1 MSNEFL
7 HPRRRTGRYAALT
20 AAGLAALTGIAYV
33 VASAMSGTHA
43 SAGSPSPRTNP
54 VATVSAPSS
63 VAPSSSGGSSAP
75 VALTRGSQLVNG
87 VSVGYP
93 HTLAGAVSAAS
104 EYMADLGSTLDPD
117 RTAAV
122 MRLVADPSYTDG
134 PAEWAKGTSDA
145 RASLG
150 LPTSGLLPSAAAV
163 MLGPAEYQVRDA
175 SDDEVTVLLLARYTI
190 SLPGTGTKSSN
201 AVFPLRMHWAGGD
214 WKVLKPDGT
223 TYTSLAAAPGSDQ
236 ASSLGWQELGQ

>member
-1 MSNEFL
+1 MSNDFL
-7 HPRRRTGRYAALT
+7 KPRRRTGRYAAVT
-20 AAGLAALTGIAYV
+20 VAGLAALTGITYA
-33 VASAMSGTHA
+33 VASATSGAHA
-43 SAGSPSPRTNP
+43 SAGSPSPRPNP
-54 VATVSAPSS
+54 AATTTAPSV
-63 VAPSSSGGSSAP
+63 VAPASSGSGTP
-75 VALTRGSQLVNG
+75 MNLTRGSKLANG

-104 EYMADLGSTLDPD
+104 EYMTDLGSTLDPD

-175 SDDEVTVLLLARYTI
+175 SDDQVTVLLLARYTI
-190 SLPGTGTKSSN
+190 SLPGTGTKSSD

>member
-7 HPRRRTGRYAALT
+7 NPRRRTSRYVAVT
-20 AAGLAALTGIAYV
+20 AVGLAALTGLTYV

-43 SAGSPSPRTNP
+43 SADSPSTHANAGPTTTA
-54 VATVSAPSS
+54 ATA
-63 VAPSSSGGSSAP
+63 VAPAGPGSAAP
-75 VALTRGSQLVNG
+75 VTLTPGGQLVGG

-104 EYMADLGSTLDPD
+104 EYMTDLGSTLDPD

-175 SDDEVTVLLLARYTI
+175 SADQVTVLLLARYTI

-214 WKVLKPDGT
+214 WKVLKPDGA

-236 ASSLGWQELGQ
+236 ASSLGWQELAQ

>member
-1 MSNEFL
+1 MNNEFL
-7 HPRRRTGRYAALT
+7 NPRRRTGRYVAIT
-20 AAGLAALTGIAYV
+20 VAGLAALTGITYV
-33 VASAMSGTHA
+33 IASAMSGTHA
-43 SAGSPSPRTNP
+43 SADSPSPNP
-54 VATVSAPSS
+54 HPATASTDPLV
-63 VAPSSSGGSSAP
+63 VAPTRSSLAAP
-75 VALTRGSQLVNG
+75 FELPRGSKLVNG

-104 EYMADLGSTLDPD
+104 EYMTDLGSTLDPD

-122 MRLVADPSYTDG
+122 MRLVADPSYTGG

-150 LPTSGLLPSAAAV
+150 LPVSGLLPSAAAV

-175 SDDEVTVLLLARYTI
+175 SDDQVTVLLLARYTT
-190 SLPGTGTKSSN
+190 SLPGAGTKSSD

-223 TYTSLAAAPGSDQ
+223 SYTNLAAAPGSDQ
-236 ASSLGWQELGQ
+236 ANSLGWQELGQ

>member
-7 HPRRRTGRYAALT
+7 NPRRRTGRYAAVT
-20 AAGLAALTGIAYV
+20 VAGLAALTGITYV

-43 SAGSPSPRTNP
+43 SADSPSPRPNP
-54 VATVSAPSS
+54 ATATTAPS
-63 VAPSSSGGSSAP
+63 VAAPASSGSGPAMN
-75 VALTRGSQLVNG
+75 LTRGGKLVNG

-104 EYMADLGSTLDPD
+104 EYMTDLGSTLDPD

-150 LPTSGLLPSAAAV
+150 LPVSGLLPSAAAV
-163 MLGPAEYQVRDA
+163 MLGPAEFQIRDA
-175 SDDEVTVLLLARYTI
+175 SDDQVTVLLLARYTT

>member
-7 HPRRRTGRYAALT
+7 HSRRRTGRYAAVT
-20 AAGLAALTGIAYV
+20 VAGLAALTGIAYV

-43 SAGSPSPRTNP
+43 SADSPSLRLNP
-54 VATVSAPSS
+54 VMTTSAPPAVTPASS
-63 VAPSSSGGSSAP
+63 DAPTP
-75 VALTRGSQLVNG
+75 VTLIRGSHLVNG

-93 HTLAGAVSAAS
+93 HSLAGAVSAAS
-104 EYMADLGSTLDPD
+104 EYMTDLGSTLDPD

-175 SDDEVTVLLLARYTI
+175 SDNQVTVLILARYTI

-201 AVFPLRMHWAGGD
+201 AVFPLRMHWAGRD

-236 ASSLGWQELGQ
+236 ATSLGWQELGQ

>member
-7 HPRRRTGRYAALT
+7 NPRRRTGRYAAFT
-20 AAGLAALTGIAYV
+20 VACLAALSGITYI

-43 SAGSPSPRTNP
+43 RADRPFSQQHLTSTTTGQPT
-54 VATVSAPSS
+54 
-63 VAPSSSGGSSAP
+63 VAPASSGTVAP
-75 VALTRGSQLVNG
+75 VALIRGSQLVNG

-104 EYMADLGSTLDPD
+104 EYMTDLGSTLDPD
-117 RTAAV
+117 RTATV

-150 LPTSGLLPSAAAV
+150 LPVSGLLPSAAAV

-175 SDDEVTVLLLARYTI
+175 SDDQVTVLLLARYTM
-190 SLPGTGTKSSN
+190 SLPGTGTKSSD

-223 TYTSLAAAPGSDQ
+223 TFTSLAAAPGSDQ
-236 ASSLGWQELGQ
+236 ANSLGWQELEQ

>member
-7 HPRRRTGRYAALT
+7 HPRRRTGRYAAVMV
-20 AAGLAALTGIAYV
+20 AGLAALTGIAYI

-43 SAGSPSPRTNP
+43 SADSPSPRPNP
-54 VATVSAPSS
+54 VATASASS
-63 VAPSSSGGSSAP
+63 AVVPSSSGASAP
-75 VALTRGSQLVNG
+75 VALTRGSRLVNG

-93 HTLAGAVSAAS
+93 HTLVGAVSAAS

-163 MLGPAEYQVRDA
+163 MLGPAEYQVRDVSA
-175 SDDEVTVLLLARYTI
+175 DQVTVLLLARYTT
-190 SLPGTGTKSSN
+190 SLPGTGTKSSD
-201 AVFPLRMHWAGGD
+201 AVFPLRMHWVGGD

>member
-7 HPRRRTGRYAALT
+7 NPRRRTSRYAALT
-20 AAGLAALTGIAYV
+20 VAGLAALTGVTYV

-43 SAGSPSPRTNP
+43 SADSPSTHPNP
-54 VATVSAPSS
+54 APVTTAATA
-63 VAPSSSGGSSAP
+63 VAPASPGSAAP
-75 VALTRGSQLVNG
+75 VTLTRGGQLVSG

-104 EYMADLGSTLDPD
+104 EYMTDLGSTLDPD

-175 SDDEVTVLLLARYTI
+175 SADQVTVLLLARYTI

-214 WKVLKPDGT
+214 WKVLKPDGA

-236 ASSLGWQELGQ
+236 ASSLGWQELEQ

>member
-1 MSNEFL
+1 MNNEFL
-7 HPRRRTGRYAALT
+7 HPRRRTGRYVAIT
-20 AAGLAALTGIAYV
+20 AAGLAALTGTAYV
-33 VASAMSGTHA
+33 VASAMSDTHA
-43 SAGSPSPRTNP
+43 SASPSPVPNP
-54 VATVSAPSS
+54 VMTTSAPSA
-63 VAPSSSGGSSAP
+63 VTAAPSGGSAP
-75 VALTRGSQLVNG
+75 VTLARGSRLVNG

-93 HTLAGAVSAAS
+93 HSLGGAVSAAS
-104 EYMADLGSTLDPD
+104 EYMTDLGSTLDPD

-175 SDDEVTVLLLARYTI
+175 SDDQVTVLLLARYTT

-201 AVFPLRMHWAGGD
+201 AVFPLRMHWAGDD

-223 TYTSLAAAPGSDQ
+223 TYTSLVAAPGSDQ
-236 ASSLGWQELGQ
+236 AKSLGWQELGQ

>member
-7 HPRRRTGRYAALT
+7 NPARPTGRYAAIT
-20 AAGLAALTGIAYV
+20 VAGLAALTGITYV
-33 VASAMSGTHA
+33 VASAMAGTHP
-43 SAGSPSPRTNP
+43 SADSPSPHPHPATATTDP
-54 VATVSAPSS
+54 STVAST
-63 VAPSSSGGSSAP
+63 SSAFAAP
-75 VALTRGSQLVNG
+75 MELPRGSKLVNG

-104 EYMADLGSTLDPD
+104 EYMTDLGSTLDPD

-134 PAEWAKGTSDA
+134 PAEWAKGTSGA

-163 MLGPAEYQVRDA
+163 MLGSAEYQVRDA
-175 SDDEVTVLLLARYTI
+175 SDDQVTVLLLARYTL
-190 SLPGTGTKSSN
+190 SLPGTGTKSSD